1 MSADRIHTSIAG
13 AHAIKPLGSV
23 VIAQKWKQTSNQQ
36 SKERAIIIPMECMK
50 APEVPESFRALVE
63 SALLSSAE
71 AVLKAHCNEEPHA
84 MEVNAAEMFSRV
96 ALTEAFLQRG
106 DSWLTKQELEI
117 GFTASSTWKRITSRE
132 EFKTNS
138 AYQAAANSFKE
149 TILKLTGK
157 NVQIDSDR
165 CDTILAKLED
175 SDLETDFGQFV
186 VRRLTSLK
194 ARVSQDVDFS
204 SL

>member
-1 MSADRIHTSIAG
+1 MDKAVRIHTSISSA
-13 AHAIKPLGSV
+13 AAIKAVGEVL
-23 VIAQKWKQTSNQQ
+23 INQKWKQTSNQE
-36 SKERAIIIPMECMK
+36 SKERAVLIPMECVR

-63 SALLSSAE
+63 SALMSAAE
-71 AVLKAHCNEEPHA
+71 EVLKRHVNENPNQ
-84 MEVNAAEMFSRV
+84 MEVSADVFART

-106 DSWLTKQELEI
+106 DSWLTKQELEV
-117 GFTASSTWKRITSRE
+117 GFTASATWARIAGRE
-132 EFKTNS
+132 EFKSNK
-138 AYQAAANSFKE
+138 AYQAAAHSFKD

-175 SDLETDFGQFV
+175 SDLETEFGQFV
-186 VRRLTSLK
+186 VRRLSALK